1 MTAAQ
6 LLQRL
11 QDGER
16 QLRVRLY
23 VWCDL
28 TVEGG
33 PGDWCAHLGDGDD
46 YRIGYA
52 PTLADLA
59 HRITAG
65 EWDS

>member
-1 MTAAQ
+1 MGLRHGGRVLGCDTMTADQ

-33 PGDWCAHLGDGDD
+33 PGD
-46 YRIGYA
+46 
-52 PTLADLA
+52 
-59 HRITAG
+59 
-65 EWDS
+65 